1 MSAAIAF
8 SIVLPCYN
16 EADNLP
22 ALLESY
28 GSVWRDL
35 PSELVLVDN
44 GSTDHT
50 PQVLREMLAS
60 PKFSFVQP
68 VTVPQ
73 NRGYGYG
80 IMAGLRAARGAILG
94 FSHADMQCPAADL
107 FRAYDR
113 LVEAGPE
120 AAIVKGKRERR
131 SLGATTLTA
140 GMGFI
145 ASVALR
151 ERLADI
157 NAQPKVFSRSL
168 LSALDSPPHG
178 FELDLYLLH
187 RAKKTGLSVESI
199 PVVFGRRAHGVSK
212 WAYSLAARR
221 RQIMNT
227 LRYILSLRAHERG
240 MGA

>member
-50 PQVLREMLAS
+50 PQVLSKMLAS
-60 PKFSFVQP
+60 QKFPFVQP

-80 IMAGLRAARGAILG
+80 IMSGLRAARGAILS

-107 FRAYDR
+107 FRAYDK
-113 LVEAGPE
+113 LLESGPE
-120 AAIVKGKRERR
+120 AAMVKGKRERR
-131 SLGATTLTA
+131 PLGAATLTA

-145 ASVALR
+145 ASLALS

-168 LSALDSPPHG
+168 LSALDSPPDG

-187 RAKKTGLSVESI
+187 RANQMGLSIESI

-212 WAYSLAARR
+212 WAYSLGARR

-227 LRYILSLRAHERG
+227 LRYILSLRAQEKG